1 MKANKILLVNS
12 QGIQSL
18 GEYQK
23 RYMHKAIFEKKNKT
37 KQNKIHKRKQNIM
50 GTCLV
55 NRSLNIL
62 IKVNYTTRK
71 KDRDDL
77 KTW

>member
-1 MKANKILLVNS
+1 
-12 QGIQSL
+12 
-18 GEYQK
+18 
-23 RYMHKAIFEKKNKT
+23 MHKAIFEKKKKKK